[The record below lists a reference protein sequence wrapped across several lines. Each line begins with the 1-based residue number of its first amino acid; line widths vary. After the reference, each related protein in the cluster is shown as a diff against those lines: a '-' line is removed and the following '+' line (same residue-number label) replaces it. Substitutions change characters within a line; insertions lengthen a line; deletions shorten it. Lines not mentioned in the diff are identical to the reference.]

1 MGGGNRGHA
10 IRLIIPFSVRPMNT
24 SSRFVLGRALLVA
37 ALVVGCKES
46 TGPAGPRG
54 ATTLT
59 VQSGDEQHALAGSAV
74 ALPLKVL
81 VTDDEGDP
89 VADVLVSFAVKTGG
103 GTITGGA
110 ARTDDA
116 GVATAGVWTLGAFLG
131 EHTVEASVS
140 GLESVTFTANARCT
154 TDGALALDATVTG
167 TLVASDCKYP
177 GGELTDRF
185 VFTTTEQRA
194 VRFAQRSLQMN
205 TYLEVYD
212 DDEGILA
219 FNNDSADVANHPA
232 STIKMLLAPGTYEV
246 SPSAFSSGETGGYS
260 LSATAVPESSNSCTD
275 RIFAMRG
282 ITTIAELATGDCV
295 TAGSPSYLFERYF
308 IVMHAGQTYT
318 ISMNSTSFDTYLE
331 IAPLNGQVVT
341 SNDDTNGTN
350 ARITFTPTVSNF
362 YVIFASSSSTGESG
376 AYTLIIQ

>member
-1 MGGGNRGHA
+1 
-10 IRLIIPFSVRPMNT
+10 MNT

-37 ALVVGCKES
+37 ALIVGCKES

-81 VTDDEGDP
+81 VTNDDGEP
-89 VADVLVSFAVKTGG
+89 VSDVLVNFAVRTGG

-110 ARTDDA
+110 ARTDAA

-131 EHTVEASVS
+131 EHTVEASVT

-167 TLVASDCKYP
+167 SLTTSDCKYP

-185 VFTTTEQRA
+185 VFTTAEQRA
-194 VRFAQRSLQMN
+194 VRFSQRSLQMN

-212 DDEGILA
+212 ADEGILA
-219 FNNDSADVANHPA
+219 FNNDSADVVNHPA
-232 STIKMLLAPGTYEV
+232 SAIRMLLAPGTYEV
-246 SPSAFSSGETGGYS
+246 SPSAFAAGETGGYS
-260 LSATAVPESSNSCTD
+260 LTATAVPESSNNCGERT
-275 RIFAMRG
+275 FAMRG
-282 ITTIAELATGDCV
+282 ISTIAELATGDC
-295 TAGSPSYLFERYF
+295 TTGGAASYLYERYLM
-308 IVMHAGQTYT
+308 VMHAGQTYT

-331 IAPLNGQVVT
+331 LGPLNGAAVA
-341 SNDDTNGTN
+341 SNNDANGTN
-350 ARITFTPTVSNF
+350 ARIIFTPTVSNF
-362 YVIFASSSSTGESG
+362 YVIVASSFNTGASG

>member
-1 MGGGNRGHA
+1 MVLGTVRRAGESTGAHTTPRLGSDGARASGAAGIADGTGGAGDRRAGSRSIRGIPVRADSRGAHRVGGGNRGHA

-89 VADVLVSFAVKTGG
+89 VSDVLVSFAVKTGG

-140 GLESVTFTANARCT
+140 GLESLTFTANARC
-154 TDGALALDATVTG
+154 
-167 TLVASDCKYP
+167 
-177 GGELTDRF
+177 
-185 VFTTTEQRA
+185 
-194 VRFAQRSLQMN
+194 
-205 TYLEVYD
+205 
-212 DDEGILA
+212 
-219 FNNDSADVANHPA
+219 
-232 STIKMLLAPGTYEV
+232 
-246 SPSAFSSGETGGYS
+246 
-260 LSATAVPESSNSCTD
+260 
-275 RIFAMRG
+275 
-282 ITTIAELATGDCV
+282 
-295 TAGSPSYLFERYF
+295 
-308 IVMHAGQTYT
+308 
-318 ISMNSTSFDTYLE
+318 
-331 IAPLNGQVVT
+331 
-341 SNDDTNGTN
+341 
-350 ARITFTPTVSNF
+350 
-362 YVIFASSSSTGESG
+362 
-376 AYTLIIQ
+376 